1 MIYHEINDESNDDID
16 IFRLNFFKTI
26 KKKNEMHLAF
36 FLNDLDKNNKFTAIG

>member
-26 KKKNEMHLAF
+26 KKKWNAF
-36 FLNDLDKNNKFTAIG
+36 SIFSERSRQK